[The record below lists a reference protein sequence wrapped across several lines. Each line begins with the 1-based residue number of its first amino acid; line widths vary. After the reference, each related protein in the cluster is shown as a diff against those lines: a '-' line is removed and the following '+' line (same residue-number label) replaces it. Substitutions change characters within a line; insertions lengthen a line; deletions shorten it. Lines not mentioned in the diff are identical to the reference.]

1 MIRRMNK
8 MADNIAMSMEEMEL
22 ELDKLRDLNSS
33 LEKENE
39 NQAKVIEAQKREI
52 VTLQTSMLRMV
63 VERYGN

>member
-1 MIRRMNK
+1 
-8 MADNIAMSMEEMEL
+8 MADTIKNMEELEL

>member
-1 MIRRMNK
+1 
-8 MADNIAMSMEEMEL
+8 MAETVKNMEEMEL

>member
-1 MIRRMNK
+1 

>member
-1 MIRRMNK
+1 
-8 MADNIAMSMEEMEL
+8 MADNIAMRMEEMEL

-52 VTLQTSMLRMV
+52 VTLQTSILRMV

>member
-1 MIRRMNK
+1 
-8 MADNIAMSMEEMEL
+8 MADNIAMNMEELEL

-52 VTLQTSMLRMV
+52 ITLQTSMLRMV

>member
-1 MIRRMNK
+1 

-22 ELDKLRDLNSS
+22 ELDKMRDLNST

-39 NQAKVIEAQKREI
+39 NQAKVIEAQRREI
-52 VTLQTSMLRMV
+52 TTLQTSMLRMV

>member
-1 MIRRMNK
+1 

-52 VTLQTSMLRMV
+52 VTLQTSILRMV

>member
-1 MIRRMNK
+1 
-8 MADNIAMSMEEMEL
+8 MADNVKNVEELEL

>member
-1 MIRRMNK
+1 

-52 VTLQTSMLRMV
+52 ITLQTSMLRMV

>member
-1 MIRRMNK
+1 
-8 MADNIAMSMEEMEL
+8 MADTIKNMEELEL
-22 ELDKLRDLNSS
+22 ELDKLRDLNST

>member
-1 MIRRMNK
+1 

-22 ELDKLRDLNSS
+22 EMDKLRDLNSS

>member
-1 MIRRMNK
+1 

-22 ELDKLRDLNSS
+22 ELDKMRDLNST

>member
-1 MIRRMNK
+1 

-22 ELDKLRDLNSS
+22 ELDKMRELNST

-39 NQAKVIEAQKREI
+39 NQAKVIEAQRREI
-52 VTLQTSMLRMV
+52 TTLQTSMLRMV

>member
-1 MIRRMNK
+1 
-8 MADNIAMSMEEMEL
+8 MADNVKNMEELEL
-22 ELDKLRDLNSS
+22 ELDKLRDLNST